1 MPELFDPDVK
11 ERKTN
16 FKILSILDI
25 LYNII
30 TSWIFYDWNSFFF
43 FKLKHPTVEG
53 NNTANR

>member
-16 FKILSILDI
+16 FKILSILYI
-25 LYNII
+25 LYNIVNI
-30 TSWIFYDWNSFFF
+30 LRLKLFIFF
-43 FKLKHPTVEG
+43 FKLKHPTVKG

>member
-16 FKILSILDI
+16 FKILSILNI
-25 LYNII
+25 LYNIVN
-30 TSWIFYDWNSFFF
+30 IFRLKFIFF
-43 FKLKHPTVEG
+43 FKLKHPTVKG

>member
-25 LYNII
+25 LYNIVNI
-30 TSWIFYDWNSFFF
+30 LRLKFIFFF
-43 FKLKHPTVEG
+43 QIKTPDRK
-53 NNTANR
+53 R

>member
-16 FKILSILDI
+16 FKILSILNI
-25 LYNII
+25 LYNIVNI
-30 TSWIFYDWNSFFF
+30 LRLKFIFFL
-43 FKLKHPTVEG
+43 KLKHPTVKG